1 MPQTARL
8 LVPNTVTTA
17 NTVLGFLSMLAAAD
31 GRFDLA
37 VYLLVFAVLLD
48 TFDGRVARWL
58 KATSKF
64 GQEMDSFSD
73 AVSFCV
79 APAFLAQRAML
90 QELAGLGVIVA
101 CLYLVAGVFQLV
113 RFNLTSDVHHKARY
127 AMGVPTPIGAGYVMA
142 AVLMRDQI
150 SAPVGAVVVLVMALL
165 MISRFPLPEMR
176 GRSLVTYAILV
187 GIANYFVVVFRPN
200 WYTIGWWNLWNV
212 VILLVAKGEDR
223 RLERAEPST

>member
-8 LVPNTVTTA
+8 LVPNTVTAA
-17 NTVLGFLSMLAAAD
+17 NIVLGFLSMLAAAD
-31 GRFDLA
+31 DRFELA
-37 VYLLVFAVLLD
+37 VYLLVIAVLLD

-90 QELAGLGVIVA
+90 QELAGLGVIVS
-101 CLYLVAGVFQLV
+101 CLYLVAGVFRLV

-127 AMGVPTPIGAGYVMA
+127 AMGVPTPVGAGYVMA

-165 MISRFPLPEMR
+165 MISRLPLPEMR

-223 RLERAEPST
+223 RLEGAEPSI